1 MTISLC
7 LPARTSL
14 RENCPLP
21 FFDFPGGGVYVARRD
36 NTDGS
41 SDFGLRVALDF
52 PLSSQT
58 SGTASSDPSDSGS
71 GASSASVDG
80 TWKVA
85 SGSQAGYRVEEVLFG
100 QTHEAVGRTSSIT
113 GQLTL
118 SGTTVN
124 AGPFVVDMTSV
135 SSDQDRRDRQFQGRI
150 MNTATY
156 PTATFK
162 VSKPIQLASIPSDNA
177 TTTVDVPGELTL
189 HGTTK
194 SVTIK
199 ISARRN
205 GGTTVPGPGR
215 ADGPR
220 HRPGGPPGQRRGGD
234 LRRNHARGD
243 QPPGSGHGSTLP
255 GARILDSG
263 ALHHQGREP
272 DQRHARCAARQR
284 SIRGRRRPGG
294 ASCPA
299 GNGGGNRG
307 RLAAAAGHG

>member
-1 MTISLC
+1 MNVKRWLIVGAAVVVALVVGG
-7 LPARTSL
+7 
-14 RENCPLP
+14 P
-21 FFDFPGGGVYVARRD
+21 FFYTHVIEGKAPKKL
-36 NTDGS
+36 S
-41 SDFGLRVALDF
+41 
-52 PLSSQT
+52 LSSQT

-85 SGSQAGYRVEEVLFG
+85 SGSQAGYRVNEVLFG

-162 VSKPIQLASIPSDNA
+162 VSKPIQLASIPSDNV

-205 GGTTVPGPGR
+205 GGAIQVSGSVPVTFADYSIPNPSFAGVVTTQ
-215 ADGPR
+215 D
-220 HRPGGPPGQRRGGD
+220 
-234 LRRNHARGD
+234 
-243 QPPGSGHGSTLP
+243 HGVMEFLVNFT
-255 GARILDSG
+255 
-263 ALHHQGREP
+263 
-272 DQRHARCAARQR
+272 
-284 SIRGRRRPGG
+284 
-294 ASCPA
+294 
-299 GNGGGNRG
+299 
-307 RLAAAAGHG
+307 HG